1 VLIGIGVWL
10 ACMTAPLL
18 LGTLAAFLTLVPI
31 FGPPSQQR
39 YGEAAWM

>member
-1 VLIGIGVWL
+1 
-10 ACMTAPLL
+10 MTAPLL